1 MRARRSVRE
10 ILITVAPLALA
21 VFVFALSFGVLA
33 IAAGFPGWAAVL
45 MSALVFAGSAQF
57 AALGVITAGG
67 SVLTAVLA
75 GGLLNLRYIAT
86 GIAVARS
93 LPGGRLVRALLGQL
107 VVDESYALAAGAGE
121 PGRPDR
127 RPLLVPG
134 ASLYGA
140 WVVGPLMGPLL
151 GPVLGNPTRVG
162 LDAAFPALF
171 TALLWPM
178 LSARHAVR
186 CAIGGALVALVLA
199 PFTPPGVPLA
209 GAAVV
214 GLWLGRYP
222 SGWGWAWPL
231 SRSPSAR
238 SGRLRPT

>member
-1 MRARRSVRE
+1 MRATRSVRE
-10 ILITVAPLALA
+10 ILLTAAPIALA
-21 VFVFALSFGVLA
+21 VFVFAVSFGVLA
-33 IAAGFPGWAAVL
+33 ITARIPGWAAVL

-67 SVLTAVLA
+67 AVVTAVLT
-75 GGLLNLRYIAT
+75 GGLLNLRYVAT

-93 LPGGRLVRALLGQL
+93 LPGGPLLRALLGQL
-107 VVDESYALAAGAGE
+107 VVDESYAMAAAAGA

-127 RPLLVPG
+127 RTLLVTG
-134 ASLYGA
+134 ASLYSV
-140 WVVGPLMGPLL
+140 WVLGTLAGTLV
-151 GPVLGNPTRVG
+151 GPVLGNPTRLG

-186 CAIGGALVALVLA
+186 CAIGGALVALALA

-214 GLWLGRYP
+214 GLWL
-222 SGWGWAWPL
+222 
-231 SRSPSAR
+231 AR
-238 SGRLRPT
+238 

>member
-1 MRARRSVRE
+1 MRATRSVRE
-10 ILITVAPLALA
+10 ILLTAAPIALA
-21 VFVFALSFGVLA
+21 VFVFAVSFGVLA
-33 IAAGFPGWAAVL
+33 VTARIPGWAAVL

-67 SVLTAVLA
+67 AVVTAVLT
-75 GGLLNLRYIAT
+75 GGLLNLRYVAT

-93 LPGGRLVRALLGQL
+93 LPGGPLLRALLGQL
-107 VVDESYALAAGAGE
+107 VVDESYAMAAAAGA

-127 RPLLVPG
+127 RTLLVTG
-134 ASLYGA
+134 ASLYSV
-140 WVVGPLMGPLL
+140 WVLGTLAGTLV
-151 GPVLGNPTRVG
+151 GPVLGNPTRLG

-186 CAIGGALVALVLA
+186 CAIGGALLALALA

-214 GLWLGRYP
+214 GLWL
-222 SGWGWAWPL
+222 
-231 SRSPSAR
+231 AR
-238 SGRLRPT
+238 